1 MRRSGLHYEVASQS
15 EARAALDSVAKI
27 SPASADLLKQASD
40 KLTKDWSPP
49 SQPDGLILLR
59 RIPTQSST
67 PKDTGTAITPSQMKR
82 MLMGWI
88 EIEVVDQDN
97 DPYPTHYWL
106 ELASSDVREGAL
118 DENACLNISEIEPG
132 MCKLTVGEVRLAA
145 DTGEPTEEPVANGE
159 DEPAKAATSDAGQ
172 EAWIPDEDSD
182 LSESFNFDD
191 ASNELEDEPVDWDDE
206 DEESS

>member
-1 MRRSGLHYEVASQS
+1 
-15 EARAALDSVAKI
+15 
-27 SPASADLLKQASD
+27 
-40 KLTKDWSPP
+40 
-49 SQPDGLILLR
+49 
-59 RIPTQSST
+59 
-67 PKDTGTAITPSQMKR
+67 MKR

-132 MCKLTVGEVRLAA
+132 TCKLTVGEVRLAA
-145 DTGEPTEEPVANGE
+145 DAGEPTEEPAANGE
-159 DEPAKAATSDAGQ
+159 DKPVKAATSDAGQ